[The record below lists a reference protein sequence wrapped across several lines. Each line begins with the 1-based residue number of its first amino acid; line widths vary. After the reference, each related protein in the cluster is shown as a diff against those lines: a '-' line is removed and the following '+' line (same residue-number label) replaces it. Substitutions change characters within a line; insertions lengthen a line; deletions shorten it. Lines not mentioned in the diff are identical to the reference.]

1 LTFDNV
7 DLLTLSACQTA
18 VGNGSEVEGLAMVTQ
33 GKGAKAVMATLWS
46 VADSSTAQ
54 IMAAFYRLKKEQP
67 SLSKAEALRQAQL
80 ALLRGAGPAAGSDVN
95 RGIPFSS
102 GGTNSAPSFQ
112 KDPEAPFSHPYF
124 WAPFVLYGNWR

>member
-1 LTFDNV
+1 MDEDSELTFDNV

-67 SLSKAEALRQAQL
+67 SLSKAEALRQA
-80 ALLRGAGPAAGSDVN
+80 
-95 RGIPFSS
+95 
-102 GGTNSAPSFQ
+102 
-112 KDPEAPFSHPYF
+112 
-124 WAPFVLYGNWR
+124 